1 MLKNNNLM
9 VANIGIAI
17 AGIGFGLVN
26 PVTVVLLEQSKTPS
40 FVTGLV
46 TMMGYLTIVMFSG
59 ISGKFFEKY
68 SLKKLLLFGL
78 ALWSISS
85 LGHFF
90 WYNLYILFPLKV
102 IMGVGGTFVFIGTEI
117 LINRASDST
126 NRGKNIGLYATF
138 LSIGIAIGTLLI
150 WTISIRP
157 YIPFIIGSAIMGTAG
172 VYLSFFLTDVEKT
185 EDHQAVTSYPIKN
198 MPLLGLFTPLLYG
211 IFESSTIVAIPIYGL
226 RVGFSQVEVSYLLAS
241 FVIGGIILLY
251 GISGFSD
258 KYNKYKLI
266 LIMSLLLAV
275 LLIVPTFSY
284 SYFMLMILFFIM
296 GGIIPAFYTIGLN
309 YMVENVDKKY
319 ISFAN
324 SYYIMMYG
332 IGTVIGPLWG
342 ASLIELSLMKGYWI
356 FSAILCIIFFVVF
369 FYLRKQKQNN

>member
-1 MLKNNNLM
+1 MKNNNLM
-9 VANIGIAI
+9 AANIGIAI

-26 PVTVVLLEQSKTPS
+26 PVTVVLLEQNKTPS
-40 FVTGLV
+40 FITGLV
-46 TMMGYLTIVMFSG
+46 TMMGYLTIVLFSG
-59 ISGKFFEKY
+59 ITGKLFEKY

-90 WYNLYILFPLKV
+90 WYKLYILFPLK
-102 IMGVGGTFVFIGTEI
+102 ITMGIGGTFVFIGTEI
-117 LINRASDST
+117 LINRTSDSS

-138 LSIGIAIGTLLI
+138 LSVGIAIGTLLI

-157 YIPFIIGSAIMGTAG
+157 YVPFIIGSSIMCVA
-172 VYLSFFLTDVEKT
+172 VLYLSFFLSDVEKP
-185 EDHQAVTSYPIKN
+185 DNHNPVKSYPIKN
-198 MPLLGLFTPLLYG
+198 MPMLGLFTPLLYG
-211 IFESSTIVAIPIYGL
+211 IFESSTIVVIPIYGL
-226 RVGFSQVEVSYLLAS
+226 RIGFSQIQVSYLLAS

-258 KYNKYKLI
+258 RYNKYKLI
-266 LIMSLLLAV
+266 LILSLLLAV
-275 LLIVPTFSY
+275 LLTVPTFSHG
-284 SYFMLMILFFIM
+284 YFVLIGLFFVL

-309 YMVENVDKKY
+309 YMIESVDKKY

-342 ASLIELSLMKGYWI
+342 TSLIELSLLNGYWI
-356 FSAILCIIFFVVF
+356 LSAILCLMFFIVF
-369 FYLRKQKQNN
+369 YYVRKQYQNN

>member
-1 MLKNNNLM
+1 MA
-9 VANIGIAI
+9 ANIGIAI

-26 PVTVVLLEQSKTPS
+26 PVTVVLLEQNKTPS
-40 FVTGLV
+40 FITGLV
-46 TMMGYLTIVMFSG
+46 TMMGYLTIVLFSG
-59 ISGKFFEKY
+59 ITGKLFEKY

-90 WYNLYILFPLKV
+90 WYKLYILFPLK
-102 IMGVGGTFVFIGTEI
+102 ITMGIGGTFVFIGTEI
-117 LINRASDST
+117 LINRTSDSS

-138 LSIGIAIGTLLI
+138 LSVGIAIGTLLI

-157 YIPFIIGSAIMGTAG
+157 YVPFIIGSSIMCVA
-172 VYLSFFLTDVEKT
+172 VLYLSFFLSDVEKP
-185 EDHQAVTSYPIKN
+185 DNHNPVKSYPIKN
-198 MPLLGLFTPLLYG
+198 MPILGLFTPLLYG
-211 IFESSTIVAIPIYGL
+211 IFESSTIVVIPIYGL
-226 RVGFSQVEVSYLLAS
+226 RIGFSQIQVSYLLAS

-258 KYNKYKLI
+258 RYNKYKLI
-266 LIMSLLLAV
+266 LILSLLLAV
-275 LLIVPTFSY
+275 LLTVPTFSHG
-284 SYFMLMILFFIM
+284 YFMLIGLFFVL

-309 YMVENVDKKY
+309 YMIESVDKKY

-342 ASLIELSLMKGYWI
+342 TSLIELSLLNGYWI
-356 FSAILCIIFFVVF
+356 LSAILCLMFFIVF
-369 FYLRKQKQNN
+369 YYVRKQYQNN

>member
-1 MLKNNNLM
+1 M

-26 PVTVVLLEQSKTPS
+26 PVTVVLLEQNKTPS
-40 FVTGLV
+40 FITGLV
-46 TMMGYLTIVMFSG
+46 TMMGYLTIVLFSG
-59 ISGKFFEKY
+59 VTGKLFEKY

-78 ALWSISS
+78 ALWSVSAF
-85 LGHFF
+85 GHFF
-90 WYNLYILFPLKV
+90 WYNLYILFPLKI
-102 IMGVGGTFVFIGTEI
+102 IMGIGGTFVFIGTEI
-117 LINRASDST
+117 LINRTSDSS

-157 YIPFIIGSAIMGTAG
+157 YIPFIIGSSIMGAAA
-172 VYLSFFLTDVEKT
+172 VYLSFFLQDSDRV
-185 EDHQAVTSYPIKN
+185 EDHKAVTSYPIKN
-198 MPLLGLFTPLLYG
+198 MPILGLFTPLLYG
-211 IFESSTIVAIPIYGL
+211 IFESSTIVVIPIYGL
-226 RVGFSQVEVSYLLAS
+226 RVGFSQIEVSYLLAS

-258 KYNKYKLI
+258 KHDKYKLI
-266 LIMSLLLAV
+266 LFLSLLLVV
-275 LLIVPTFSY
+275 LLIVPTY
-284 SYFMLMILFFIM
+284 SYNYYVLISLFFVL

-309 YMVENVDKKY
+309 YMIESVDKKY

-342 ASLIELSLMKGYWI
+342 ASLIELSLMNGYWLL
-356 FSAILCIIFFVVF
+356 SSILCLIFFVVF
-369 FYLRKQKQNN
+369 FYLRKHNQNN